1 MSTPT
6 PPEETATALARRY
19 RLELDMGTD
28 GAEEFEL
35 VPGVTNFVPK
45 VEATYQEL
53 KPYETDGWTENV
65 STMLK
70 WTIEATILHRAH
82 PDTGAFNAVQV
93 KLRKASVKFG
103 AGSYVRV
110 RYYDR
115 NGADDAYQGTALVK
129 WEPDGG
135 DADAV
140 DTVKITFTGSG
151 PLAEIANPATDTG
164 GGGDA
169 GAQALAKTT
178 KGADK

>member
-28 GAEEFEL
+28 GTAAFEL
-35 VPGVTNFVPK
+35 VPGVTTFVPK
-45 VEATYQEL
+45 VEPTYQEL
-53 KPYETDGWTENV
+53 KPYETDGWVENV

-70 WTIEATILHRAH
+70 WTLEATILHRAH
-82 PDTGAFNAVQV
+82 PETGVFSPVQV
-93 KLRKASVKFG
+93 KLRKASAKFG
-103 AGSYVRV
+103 SGSYVRV

-115 NGADDAYQGTALVK
+115 NGADDAHEGLALVK

-151 PLAEIANPATDTG
+151 PLTEIPNPAA
-164 GGGDA
+164 DA
-169 GAQALAKTT
+169 GAGGAGVQSLAKTT
-178 KGADK
+178 TGGSK